1 MLLQL
6 ITSRIAS
13 YVCQAFLSLFGFL
26 LMGRIT
32 TNRALAEGILKTI
45 QRLETDPNVD
55 PQEPAFIQLK
65 CALVHRLLSLE
76 VDSAEIQSRIHLV
89 ECPAKEHD
97 EPVQARE
104 KCNSVLA

>member
-1 MLLQL
+1 
-6 ITSRIAS
+6 
-13 YVCQAFLSLFGFL
+13 
-26 LMGRIT
+26 MGRIT

-45 QRLETDPNVD
+45 QRLERDPNVD

-97 EPVQARE
+97 EPVEARG
-104 KCNSVLA
+104 KRTSVLA